1 MARPRNA
8 FSFWKCHILGKTKQ
22 KIEDDLLMRQ
32 KRKEKS
38 Q

>member
-8 FSFWKCHILGKTKQ
+8 ISFWKCHNLGETKQ
-22 KIEDDLLMRQ
+22 KIEDDLVMRQ

-38 Q
+38 R